1 MGSAIKNGL
10 RLAAVV
16 SAGTLVLAACG
27 GGSSSSESSSAAGD
41 ASTAASAAASGDAAA
56 ADGGQKGGTVNV
68 LTLEEQFLHVDP
80 QRIYTGVDL
89 AFFNGY
95 TTRTLT
101 AYKFAPGAEGVT
113 IVPDM
118 ATDLGTPN
126 ADATSWSFTL
136 RDGVSFEDGTPVTC
150 QDIKYGV
157 SRTFATDVI
166 TDGPTYAISL
176 LDIPKDADGN
186 SVYKGPYVTEGNDV
200 AAFDKAI
207 TCSDDNKT
215 ITFNLNRPAGDFN
228 YTVTLTAFS
237 PVPQAADTGEKYD
250 DAVVSTGPY
259 KISEYTKG
267 QKMVLVRNENW
278 DPASDDY
285 RPAYPDQVVVNFA
298 IDPAAIDQRLI
309 ADAAEDQTVVTFAG
323 LQPENLATV
332 FSGDP
337 RFTER
342 SVDGYDPYVR
352 YLAINSEKV
361 PNQMHRQAIAV
372 ALNRAEL
379 ITIAGGNFAGD
390 IGDGVI
396 KPNLATDYAPSGMWT
411 DMFGQAVPDTGDAE
425 YAKKLIADSG
435 EPMPELTY
443 QFPISPTNEKAAAS
457 IKASLEAAGMK
468 VNLEGIEAGQ
478 YYGVVLDPAQEKEL
492 VSAGWGPDWQNAST
506 VIPELF
512 GANGGFN
519 LSRVNDPEFEAQ
531 VQEALAMT
539 DRAAQAEAWKALN
552 KYAMEQAWVVPTRFG
567 KIQYLW
573 GSKVGN
579 AFLWDA
585 YGSFPFG
592 DLYVKS

>member
-10 RLAAVV
+10 RLAAVA
-16 SAGTLVLAACG
+16 SAGALLLAACG
-27 GGSSSSESSSAAGD
+27 SSSSSDSSSAAAEG
-41 ASTAASAAASGDAAA
+41 SGE
-56 ADGGQKGGTVNV
+56 GQPGGTINV

-80 QRIYTGVDL
+80 QRIYTGVDI

-101 AYKFAPGAEGVT
+101 AYKMAPGAEGVT

-118 ATDLGTPN
+118 ATDLGTASN
-126 ADATSWSFTL
+126 DAKTWAFTI
-136 RDGVSFEDGTPVTC
+136 RDGVTFEDGTAVGC
-150 QDIKYGV
+150 SDVKYGV
-157 SRTFATDVI
+157 SRTFATDII

-176 LDIPKDADGN
+176 LDIPKAEDGS

-200 AAFDKAI
+200 AAFDKAV

-215 ITFNLNRPAGDFN
+215 ITFNLSRPAGDFN
-228 YTVTLTAFS
+228 YTTTLTAFS
-237 PVPQAADTGEKYD
+237 PVPQAADTGEGYD

-267 QKMVLVRNENW
+267 QKMVLVRNDKW
-278 DPASDDY
+278 SKASDDY
-285 RPAYPDQVVVNFA
+285 RPAYPDSIVVNFA

-323 LQPENLATV
+323 MQPENLATV
-332 FSGDP
+332 FGAEDP
-337 RFTER
+337 RFTDR
-342 SVDGYDPYVR
+342 SVNGYDPYVR
-352 YLAINSEKV
+352 YLAINTEKV
-361 PNQMHRQAIAV
+361 PNQKQRQAIAV

-379 ITIAGGNFAGD
+379 ITIAGGDFAGD

-411 DMFGQAVPDTGDAE
+411 DMFGAAVPDAGDPE
-425 YAKKLIADSG
+425 LAKKLIAESG
-435 EPMPELTY
+435 EPMVDLTY

-457 IKASLEAAGMK
+457 IKGSLEKAGMK
-468 VNLEGIEAGQ
+468 VTLEGIETGQ
-478 YYGVVLDPAQEKEL
+478 YYGVVLDPAQEKEI

-512 GANGGFN
+512 GANGGFT
-519 LSRVNDPEFEAQ
+519 LSRVNDPAYEAE
-531 VQEALAMT
+531 VQAALAMT

-552 KYAMEQAWVVPTRFG
+552 KKAMEQAWVVPTRFG

-579 AFLWDA
+579 GFLWDA
-585 YGSFPFG
+585 YGSFAFG

>member
-10 RLAAVV
+10 RLAAVA
-16 SAGTLVLAACG
+16 SAGALLLAACG
-27 GGSSSSESSSAAGD
+27 SSSSSDSSSAAAEG
-41 ASTAASAAASGDAAA
+41 SGE
-56 ADGGQKGGTVNV
+56 GQPGGTINV

-80 QRIYTGVDL
+80 QRIYTGVDI

-101 AYKFAPGAEGVT
+101 AYKMAPGAEGVT

-118 ATDLGTPN
+118 ATDLGTASN
-126 ADATSWSFTL
+126 DAKTWAFTI
-136 RDGVSFEDGTPVTC
+136 RDGVTFEDGTAVGC
-150 QDIKYGV
+150 ADVKYGV

-176 LDIPKDADGN
+176 LDIPKAEDGS

-200 AAFDKAI
+200 AAFDKAV

-237 PVPQAADTGEKYD
+237 PVPQAADTGEGYD

-267 QKMVLVRNENW
+267 QKMVLVRNDKW
-278 DPASDDY
+278 SKASDDY
-285 RPAYPDQVVVNFA
+285 RPAYPDSIVVNFA

-323 LQPENLATV
+323 MQPENLATV
-332 FSGDP
+332 FGAEDP
-337 RFTER
+337 RFTDR
-342 SVDGYDPYVR
+342 SVNGYDPYVR
-352 YLAINSEKV
+352 YLAINTEKV
-361 PNQMHRQAIAV
+361 PNQKQRQAIAV

-379 ITIAGGNFAGD
+379 ITIAGGDFAGD

-411 DMFGQAVPDTGDAE
+411 DMFGAAVPDAGDPE
-425 YAKKLIADSG
+425 LAKKLIAESG
-435 EPMPELTY
+435 EPMVDLTY

-457 IKASLEAAGMK
+457 IKGSLEKAGMK
-468 VNLEGIEAGQ
+468 VTLEGIETGQ
-478 YYGVVLDPAQEKEL
+478 YYGVVLDPAQEKEI

-512 GANGGFN
+512 GANGGFT
-519 LSRVNDPEFEAQ
+519 LSRVNDPAYEAE
-531 VQEALAMT
+531 VQAALAMT

-552 KYAMEQAWVVPTRFG
+552 KQAMEQAWVVPTRFG

-579 AFLWDA
+579 GYLWDA
-585 YGSFPFG
+585 YGSFAFG
-592 DLYVKS
+592 DLFVKS

>member
-10 RLAAVV
+10 RLAAVA
-16 SAGTLVLAACG
+16 SAGALLLAACG
-27 GGSSSSESSSAAGD
+27 SSSSSDSSSGAAEG
-41 ASTAASAAASGDAAA
+41 SGE
-56 ADGGQKGGTVNV
+56 GQPRGTINV

-80 QRIYTGVDL
+80 QRIYTGVDI

-101 AYKFAPGAEGVT
+101 AYKMAPGAEGVT

-118 ATDLGTPN
+118 ATDLGTASN
-126 ADATSWSFTL
+126 DAKTWAFTI
-136 RDGVSFEDGTPVTC
+136 RDGVTFEDGTAVGC
-150 QDIKYGV
+150 ADVKYGV

-176 LDIPKDADGN
+176 LDIPKAEDGS

-200 AAFDKAI
+200 AAFDKAV

-237 PVPQAADTGEKYD
+237 PVPQAADTGEGYD

-267 QKMVLVRNENW
+267 QKMVLVRNDKW
-278 DPASDDY
+278 SKASDDY
-285 RPAYPDQVVVNFA
+285 RPAYPDSIVVNFA

-323 LQPENLATV
+323 MQPENLATV
-332 FSGDP
+332 FGAEDP
-337 RFTER
+337 RFTDR
-342 SVDGYDPYVR
+342 SVNGYDPYVR
-352 YLAINSEKV
+352 YLAINTEKV
-361 PNQMHRQAIAV
+361 PNQKQRQAIAV

-379 ITIAGGNFAGD
+379 ITIAGGDFAGD

-411 DMFGQAVPDTGDAE
+411 DMFGAAVPDAGDPE
-425 YAKKLIADSG
+425 LAKKLIAESG
-435 EPMPELTY
+435 EPMVDLTY

-457 IKASLEAAGMK
+457 IKGSLEKAGMK
-468 VNLEGIEAGQ
+468 VTLEGIETGQ
-478 YYGVVLDPAQEKEL
+478 YYGVVLDPAQEKEI

-512 GANGGFN
+512 GANGGFT
-519 LSRVNDPEFEAQ
+519 LSRVNDPAYEAE
-531 VQEALAMT
+531 VQAALAMT

-552 KYAMEQAWVVPTRFG
+552 KQAMEQAWVVPTRFG

-579 AFLWDA
+579 GYLWDA
-585 YGSFPFG
+585 YGSFAFG
-592 DLYVKS
+592 DLFVKS

>member
-10 RLAAVV
+10 RLAAVA
-16 SAGTLVLAACG
+16 SAGALLLAACG
-27 GGSSSSESSSAAGD
+27 SSSSSDSSSAAAEG
-41 ASTAASAAASGDAAA
+41 SGE
-56 ADGGQKGGTVNV
+56 GQPGGTINV

-80 QRIYTGVDL
+80 QRIYTGVDI

-101 AYKFAPGAEGVT
+101 AYKMAPGAEGVT

-118 ATDLGTPN
+118 ATDLGTASN
-126 ADATSWSFTL
+126 DAKTWAFTI
-136 RDGVSFEDGTPVTC
+136 RDGVTFEDGTAVGC
-150 QDIKYGV
+150 SDVKYGV

-176 LDIPKDADGN
+176 LDIPKAEDGS

-200 AAFDKAI
+200 AAFDKAV

-215 ITFNLNRPAGDFN
+215 ITFNLSRPAGDFN
-228 YTVTLTAFS
+228 YTTTLTAFS
-237 PVPQAADTGEKYD
+237 PVPQAADTGEGYD
-250 DAVVSTGPY
+250 DAVVSSGPY

-267 QKMVLVRNENW
+267 QKMVLVRNDKW
-278 DPASDDY
+278 SKASDDY
-285 RPAYPDQVVVNFA
+285 RPAYPDSIVVNFA

-309 ADAAEDQTVVTFAG
+309 ADAAEDQTVVTLAG
-323 LQPENLATV
+323 MQPENLATV
-332 FSGDP
+332 FGAEDP
-337 RFTER
+337 RFTDR
-342 SVDGYDPYVR
+342 SVNGYDPYVR

-361 PNQMHRQAIAV
+361 PNQKQRQAIAV

-379 ITIAGGNFAGD
+379 ITIAGGDFAGD
-390 IGDGVI
+390 IGDGVV

-411 DMFGQAVPDTGDAE
+411 DMFGAAVPDAGDPE
-425 YAKKLIADSG
+425 LAKKLIAESG
-435 EPMPELTY
+435 EPMVDLTY

-457 IKASLEAAGMK
+457 IKGSLEKAGMK
-468 VNLEGIEAGQ
+468 VTLEGIEAGQ
-478 YYGVVLDPAQEKEL
+478 YYGVVLDPAQEKEI

-519 LSRVNDPEFEAQ
+519 LSRVNDPAYEAE
-531 VQEALAMT
+531 VQAALAMT

-552 KYAMEQAWVVPTRFG
+552 KKAMEQAWVVPTRFG

-579 AFLWDA
+579 GYLWDA
-585 YGSFPFG
+585 YGSFAFG
-592 DLYVKS
+592 DLFVKS

>member
-10 RLAAVV
+10 RLAAVAT
-16 SAGTLVLAACG
+16 AGALVLAACG
-27 GGSSSSESSSAAGD
+27 GSSSSSSESSSGEATG
-41 ASTAASAAASGDAAA
+41 SAASAEGTA
-56 ADGGQKGGTVNV
+56 GGTINV

-118 ATDLGTPN
+118 ATDLGTPS
-126 ADATSWSFTL
+126 ADATSWSFTI
-136 RDGVSFEDGTPVTC
+136 RDGVTFEDGSAVGC
-150 QDIKYGV
+150 KDVKYGV

-166 TDGPTYAISL
+166 TDGPTYAISM
-176 LDIPKDADGN
+176 LDIPKDADGA

-200 AAFDKAI
+200 AAFDKAV
-207 TCSDDNKT
+207 TCSGDDKT

-237 PVPQAADTGEKYD
+237 PVPAAKDTGEGYD

-278 DPASDDY
+278 SKASDDY
-285 RPAYPDQVVVNFA
+285 RPAYPDQIVVTFA
-298 IDPAAIDQRLI
+298 LDLAAIDQRLI
-309 ADAAEDQTVVTFAG
+309 ADAGDDQTVVTFTG
-323 LQPENLATV
+323 VQPENLATV

-337 RFTER
+337 RFVDR

-352 YLAINSEKV
+352 YLAINTQKV

-372 ALNRAEL
+372 ALNRAEI
-379 ITIAGGNFAGD
+379 ITIAGGSFAGD

-411 DMFGQAVPDTGDAE
+411 DMFGAAVPDTGDAE
-425 YAKKLIADSG
+425 LAKKLIADSG
-435 EPMPELTY
+435 EPMPAITY

-457 IKASLEAAGMK
+457 IKASLEAAGMS
-468 VNLEGIEAGQ
+468 VTLEGIEAGQ
-478 YYGVVLDPAQEKEL
+478 YYGVVLDPEQEKEI

-519 LSRVNDPEFEAQ
+519 LSRVDDPAYEAE
-531 VQEALAMT
+531 VQAALAMT
-539 DRAAQAEAWKALN
+539 DRTAQADAWKALN
-552 KYAMEQAWVVPTRFG
+552 KKAMEQAWVVPTRFG

-585 YGSFPFG
+585 YGSYAFG
-592 DLYVKS
+592 DLFVKG

>member
-10 RLAAVV
+10 RLAAVA
-16 SAGTLVLAACG
+16 SASALLLAACG
-27 GGSSSSESSSAAGD
+27 GGSSSSEGSEAASG
-41 ASTAASAAASGDAAA
+41 SAAASGE
-56 ADGGQKGGTVNV
+56 GQKGGTINV
-68 LTLEEQFLHVDP
+68 LTIEEQFLHVDP

-101 AYKFAPGAEGVT
+101 AYKFAEGAEGVT

-118 ATDLGTPN
+118 ATDLGTPS
-126 ADATSWSFTL
+126 ADAKSWSFTL
-136 RDGVSFEDGTPVTC
+136 KDGVSFEDGTPVTC
-150 QDIKYGV
+150 EDVKYGV
-157 SRTFATDVI
+157 SRTFAQDVI
-166 TDGPTYAISL
+166 TDGPTYAITL
-176 LDIPKDADGN
+176 LDIPKAEDGS

-200 AAFDKAI
+200 AAFDKAV

-215 ITFNLNRPAGDFN
+215 ITFNLSRPAGDFN

-237 PVPQAADTGEKYD
+237 PVPKAADTGEGYD

-259 KISEYTKG
+259 KIQEYTKG

-285 RPAYPDQVVVNFA
+285 RPAYPDQIVVNFA
-298 IDPAAIDQRLI
+298 LDAAAIDQRLI
-309 ADAAEDQTVVTFAG
+309 ADAGEDQTAVTLAG

-342 SVDGYDPYVR
+342 SVDNFDPYVR
-352 YLAINSEKV
+352 YVAINTEKV
-361 PNQMHRQAIAV
+361 PNQKQRQAIAV

-379 ITIAGGNFAGD
+379 ITIAGGDFAGT

-411 DMFGQAVPDTGDAE
+411 DMFGAAIPDTGDAAL
-425 YAKKLIADSG
+425 AKSLIEESG

-443 QFPISPTNEKAAAS
+443 QFPISPANEKAAAS
-457 IKASLEAAGMK
+457 IKASLEAAGMT
-468 VNLEGIEAGQ
+468 VNIEGIEAGQ
-478 YYGVVLDPAQEKEL
+478 YYGVVLDPAQEKEI

-519 LSRVNDPEFEAQ
+519 LSRVDDPAYEAE
-531 VQEALAMT
+531 VQAALAMT
-539 DRAAQAEAWKALN
+539 DRTQQADAWKALN
-552 KYAMEQAWVVPTRFG
+552 KQAMEQAWVVPTRFG

-585 YGSFPFG
+585 YGSMPFG
-592 DLYVKS
+592 DLYVAQ

>member
-10 RLAAVV
+10 RLAAVA
-16 SAGTLVLAACG
+16 SAGALLLAACG
-27 GGSSSSESSSAAGD
+27 SSSSDSSSAAAEG
-41 ASTAASAAASGDAAA
+41 SGE
-56 ADGGQKGGTVNV
+56 GQPGGTINV

-80 QRIYTGVDL
+80 QRIYTGVDI

-101 AYKFAPGAEGVT
+101 AYKMAPGAEGVT

-118 ATDLGTPN
+118 ATDLGTASN
-126 ADATSWSFTL
+126 DAKTWAFTI
-136 RDGVSFEDGTPVTC
+136 RDGVTFEDGTAVGC
-150 QDIKYGV
+150 ADVKYGV

-176 LDIPKDADGN
+176 LDIPKAEDGS

-200 AAFDKAI
+200 AAFDKAV

-237 PVPQAADTGEKYD
+237 PVPQAADTGEGYD

-267 QKMVLVRNENW
+267 QKMVLVRNDKW
-278 DPASDDY
+278 SKASDDY
-285 RPAYPDQVVVNFA
+285 RPAYPDSIVVNFA

-309 ADAAEDQTVVTFAG
+309 ADAPEDQAVVTFAG
-323 LQPENLATV
+323 MQPENLATV
-332 FSGDP
+332 FGAEDP
-337 RFTER
+337 RFTDR
-342 SVDGYDPYVR
+342 SVNGYDPYVR
-352 YLAINSEKV
+352 YLAINTEKV
-361 PNQMHRQAIAV
+361 PNQKQRQAIAV

-379 ITIAGGNFAGD
+379 ITIAGGDFAGD

-411 DMFGQAVPDTGDAE
+411 DMFGAAVPDAGDPE
-425 YAKKLIADSG
+425 LAKKLIAESG
-435 EPMPELTY
+435 EPMVDLTY

-457 IKASLEAAGMK
+457 IKGSLEKAGMK
-468 VNLEGIEAGQ
+468 VTLEGIETGQ
-478 YYGVVLDPAQEKEL
+478 YYGVVLDPAQEKEI

-512 GANGGFN
+512 GANGGFT
-519 LSRVNDPEFEAQ
+519 LSRVNDPAYEAE
-531 VQEALAMT
+531 VQAALAMT

-552 KYAMEQAWVVPTRFG
+552 KQAMEQAWVVPTRFG

-579 AFLWDA
+579 GYLWDA
-585 YGSFPFG
+585 YGSFAFG
-592 DLYVKS
+592 DLFVKS

>member
-10 RLAAVV
+10 RLAAVA
-16 SAGTLVLAACG
+16 SASALLLAACG
-27 GGSSSSESSSAAGD
+27 GGSSSSEGSEAASG
-41 ASTAASAAASGDAAA
+41 SAAASGE
-56 ADGGQKGGTVNV
+56 GQKGGTINV
-68 LTLEEQFLHVDP
+68 LTIEEQFLHVDP

-101 AYKFAPGAEGVT
+101 AYKFAEGAEGVT

-118 ATDLGTPN
+118 ATDLGTPS
-126 ADATSWSFTL
+126 ADAKSWSFTL
-136 RDGVSFEDGTPVTC
+136 KDGVSFEDGTPVTC
-150 QDIKYGV
+150 EDVKYGV
-157 SRTFATDVI
+157 SRTFAQDVI
-166 TDGPTYAISL
+166 TDGPTYAITL
-176 LDIPKDADGN
+176 LDIPKAEDGS

-200 AAFDKAI
+200 AAFDKAV

-215 ITFNLNRPAGDFN
+215 ITFNLSRPAGDFN

-237 PVPQAADTGEKYD
+237 PVPKAADTGEGYD

-259 KISEYTKG
+259 KIQEYTKG

-285 RPAYPDQVVVNFA
+285 RPAYPDQIVVNFA
-298 IDPAAIDQRLI
+298 LDAAAIDQRLI
-309 ADAAEDQTVVTFAG
+309 ADAGEDQTAVTLAG

-342 SVDGYDPYVR
+342 SVDNFDPYVR
-352 YLAINSEKV
+352 YVAINTEKV
-361 PNQMHRQAIAV
+361 PNQKQRQAIAV

-379 ITIAGGNFAGD
+379 ITIAGGDFAGT

-411 DMFGQAVPDTGDAE
+411 DMFGAAIPDTGDAAL
-425 YAKKLIADSG
+425 AKSLIEESG

-443 QFPISPTNEKAAAS
+443 QFPISPANEKAAAS
-457 IKASLEAAGMK
+457 IKASLEAAGMT
-468 VNLEGIEAGQ
+468 VNIEGIEAGQ
-478 YYGVVLDPAQEKEL
+478 YYGVVLDPAQEKEI

-506 VIPELF
+506 VIPSCS
-512 GANGGFN
+512 GPTVA
-519 LSRVNDPEFEAQ
+519 S
-531 VQEALAMT
+531 T
-539 DRAAQAEAWKALN
+539 CRAS
-552 KYAMEQAWVVPTRFG
+552 MIRPTRPRSRL
-567 KIQYLW
+567 LW
-573 GSKVGN
+573 
-579 AFLWDA
+579 
-585 YGSFPFG
+585 P
-592 DLYVKS
+592 

>member
-10 RLAAVV
+10 RLAAIA
-16 SAGTLVLAACG
+16 SASALVLAACG
-27 GGSSSSESSSAAGD
+27 GGSSSESES
-41 ASTAASAAASGDAAA
+41 SAAASGSAAASDSAAA
-56 ADGGQKGGTVNV
+56 ADGGTKGGTINV
-68 LTLEEQFLHVDP
+68 LTNSEQFLHVDP

-101 AYKFAPGAEGVT
+101 AYKFAEGPEGVT

-118 ATDLGTPN
+118 ATDLGTPS
-126 ADATSWSFTL
+126 ADAKSWSFTI
-136 RDGVSFEDGTPVTC
+136 RDGVTFEDGSPVGC
-150 QDIKYGV
+150 SDVKYGV
-157 SRTFATDVI
+157 SRTFAQDVI

-176 LDIPKDADGN
+176 LDIPKAEDGS
-186 SVYKGPYVTEGNDV
+186 SVYKGPYVTEGNDI

-215 ITFNLNRPAGDFN
+215 ITFNLARPAGDFN

-237 PVPQAADTGEKYD
+237 PVPQAADTGEQYD

-267 QKMVLVRNENW
+267 QKMVLVRNEAW

-285 RPAYPDQVVVNFA
+285 RPAYPDQIVVSFA
-298 IDPAAIDQRLI
+298 LDPAAIDQRLI
-309 ADAAEDQTVVTFAG
+309 ADAGDDQTAVTLAG

-337 RFTER
+337 RFAER

-361 PNQMHRQAIAV
+361 PNQLHRQAIAV
-372 ALNRAEL
+372 ALNRAEI
-379 ITIAGGNFAGD
+379 ITIAGGDFAGD

-396 KPNLATDYAPSGMWT
+396 KPNLATDYAESGMWV
-411 DMFGQAVPDTGDAE
+411 DMFGAAVPDTGDAE
-425 YAKKLIADSG
+425 LAKKLIADSG
-435 EPMPELTY
+435 EPMPDLTY
-443 QFPISPTNEKAAAS
+443 QFPISPAAEKTAAS
-457 IKASLEAAGMK
+457 IKASLEAAGMTIAI
-468 VNLEGIEAGQ
+468 EGIEAGQ
-478 YYGVVLDPAQEKEL
+478 YYGVVLDPAQEKEI

-519 LSRVNDPEFEAQ
+519 LSRVNDPAFEAE
-531 VQEALAMT
+531 VQAALAMT
-539 DRAAQAEAWKALN
+539 DRTMQADAWKALN
-552 KYAMEQAWVVPTRFG
+552 KQAMEQAWAVPTRFG

-573 GSKVGN
+573 GSNVGN
-579 AFLWDA
+579 GFLWDA
-585 YGSFPFG
+585 YGGFAFG
-592 DLYVKS
+592 DLYVKG

>member
-10 RLAAVV
+10 RLAAVA
-16 SAGTLVLAACG
+16 SAGALLLAACG
-27 GGSSSSESSSAAGD
+27 SSSSSDSSSAAAEG
-41 ASTAASAAASGDAAA
+41 SGE
-56 ADGGQKGGTVNV
+56 GQPGGTINV

-118 ATDLGTPN
+118 ATDLGTATN
-126 ADATSWSFTL
+126 DAKTWAFTI
-136 RDGVSFEDGTPVTC
+136 RDGVTFEDGTAVGC
-150 QDIKYGV
+150 ADVKYGV

-176 LDIPKDADGN
+176 LDIPKAEDGS

-200 AAFDKAI
+200 AAFDKAV

-237 PVPQAADTGEKYD
+237 PVPQAADTGEGYD

-267 QKMVLVRNENW
+267 QKMVLVRNDKW
-278 DPASDDY
+278 SKASDDY
-285 RPAYPDQVVVNFA
+285 RPAYPDSIVVNFA

-323 LQPENLATV
+323 MQPENLATA
-332 FSGDP
+332 FGAEDP
-337 RFTER
+337 RFTDR
-342 SVDGYDPYVR
+342 SVNGYDPYVR
-352 YLAINSEKV
+352 YLAINTEKV
-361 PNQMHRQAIAV
+361 PNQKQRQAIAV

-379 ITIAGGNFAGD
+379 ITIAGGDFAGD

-411 DMFGQAVPDTGDAE
+411 DMFGAAVPDAGDPE
-425 YAKKLIADSG
+425 LAKKLIAESG
-435 EPMPELTY
+435 EPMVDLTY

-457 IKASLEAAGMK
+457 IKGSLEKAGMK
-468 VNLEGIEAGQ
+468 VTLEGIETGQ
-478 YYGVVLDPAQEKEL
+478 YYGVVLDPAQEKEI

-512 GANGGFN
+512 GANGGFT
-519 LSRVNDPEFEAQ
+519 LSRVNDPAYEAE
-531 VQEALAMT
+531 VQAALAMT

-552 KYAMEQAWVVPTRFG
+552 KQAMEQAWVVPTRFG

-579 AFLWDA
+579 GYLWDA
-585 YGSFPFG
+585 YGSFAFG
-592 DLYVKS
+592 DLFVKS

>member
-10 RLAAVV
+10 RLAAVA
-16 SAGTLVLAACG
+16 SAGALLLAACG
-27 GGSSSSESSSAAGD
+27 SSSSSDSSSAAAEG
-41 ASTAASAAASGDAAA
+41 SGE
-56 ADGGQKGGTVNV
+56 GQPGGTINV

-80 QRIYTGVDL
+80 QRIYTGVDI

-101 AYKFAPGAEGVT
+101 AYKMAPGAEGVT

-118 ATDLGTPN
+118 ATDLGTASN
-126 ADATSWSFTL
+126 DAKTWAFTI
-136 RDGVSFEDGTPVTC
+136 RDGVTFEDGTAVGC
-150 QDIKYGV
+150 SDVKYGV

-176 LDIPKDADGN
+176 LDIPKAEDGS

-200 AAFDKAI
+200 AAFDKAV

-215 ITFNLNRPAGDFN
+215 ITFNLSRPAGDFN
-228 YTVTLTAFS
+228 YTTTLTAFS
-237 PVPQAADTGEKYD
+237 PVPQAADTGEGYD
-250 DAVVSTGPY
+250 DAVVSSGPY

-267 QKMVLVRNENW
+267 QKMVLVRNDKW
-278 DPASDDY
+278 SKASDDY
-285 RPAYPDQVVVNFA
+285 RPAYPDSIVVNFA

-309 ADAAEDQTVVTFAG
+309 ADAAEDQTVVTLAG
-323 LQPENLATV
+323 MQPENLATV
-332 FSGDP
+332 FGAEDP
-337 RFTER
+337 RFTDR
-342 SVDGYDPYVR
+342 SVNGYDPYVR

-361 PNQMHRQAIAV
+361 PNQKQRQAIAV

-379 ITIAGGNFAGD
+379 ITIAGGDFAGD
-390 IGDGVI
+390 IGDGVV

-411 DMFGQAVPDTGDAE
+411 DMFGAAVPDAGDPE
-425 YAKKLIADSG
+425 LAKKLIAESG
-435 EPMPELTY
+435 EPMVDLTY

-457 IKASLEAAGMK
+457 IKGSLEKAGMK
-468 VNLEGIEAGQ
+468 VTLEGIETGQ
-478 YYGVVLDPAQEKEL
+478 YYGVVLDPAQEKEI

-512 GANGGFN
+512 GANGGFT
-519 LSRVNDPEFEAQ
+519 LSRVNDPAYEAE
-531 VQEALAMT
+531 VQAALAMT

-552 KYAMEQAWVVPTRFG
+552 KKAMEQAWVVPTRFG

-579 AFLWDA
+579 GYLWDA
-585 YGSFPFG
+585 YGSFAFG
-592 DLYVKS
+592 DLFVKS

>member
-10 RLAAVV
+10 RLAAVA
-16 SAGTLVLAACG
+16 SAGALLLAACG
-27 GGSSSSESSSAAGD
+27 SSSSSDSSSAAAEG
-41 ASTAASAAASGDAAA
+41 SGE
-56 ADGGQKGGTVNV
+56 GQPGGTINV

-80 QRIYTGVDL
+80 QRIYTGVDI

-101 AYKFAPGAEGVT
+101 AYKMAPGAEGVT

-118 ATDLGTPN
+118 ATDLGTASN
-126 ADATSWSFTL
+126 DAKTWAFTI
-136 RDGVSFEDGTPVTC
+136 RDGVTFEDGTAVGC
-150 QDIKYGV
+150 SDVKYGV

-176 LDIPKDADGN
+176 LDIPKAEDGS

-200 AAFDKAI
+200 AAFDKAV

-215 ITFNLNRPAGDFN
+215 ITFNLSRPAGDFN
-228 YTVTLTAFS
+228 YTTTLTAFS
-237 PVPQAADTGEKYD
+237 PVPQAADTGEGYD

-267 QKMVLVRNENW
+267 QKMVLVRNDKW
-278 DPASDDY
+278 SKASDDY
-285 RPAYPDQVVVNFA
+285 RPAYPDSIVVNFA

-309 ADAAEDQTVVTFAG
+309 ADAPEDQAVVTFAG
-323 LQPENLATV
+323 MQPENLATV
-332 FSGDP
+332 FGAEDP
-337 RFTER
+337 RFTDR
-342 SVDGYDPYVR
+342 SVNGYDPYVR

-361 PNQMHRQAIAV
+361 PNQKQRQAIAV

-379 ITIAGGNFAGD
+379 ITIAGGDFAGD

-411 DMFGQAVPDTGDAE
+411 DMFGAAVPDAGDPE
-425 YAKKLIADSG
+425 LAKKLIAESG
-435 EPMPELTY
+435 EPMVDLTY

-457 IKASLEAAGMK
+457 IKGSLEKAGMK
-468 VNLEGIEAGQ
+468 VTLEGIETGQ
-478 YYGVVLDPAQEKEL
+478 YYGVVLDPAQEKEI

-512 GANGGFN
+512 GANGGFT
-519 LSRVNDPEFEAQ
+519 LSRVNDPAYEAE
-531 VQEALAMT
+531 VQAALAMT

-552 KYAMEQAWVVPTRFG
+552 KKAMEQAWVVPTRFG

-579 AFLWDA
+579 GYLWDA
-585 YGSFPFG
+585 YGSFAFG
-592 DLYVKS
+592 DLFVKS

>member
-10 RLAAVV
+10 RLAAVA
-16 SAGTLVLAACG
+16 SAGALLLAACG
-27 GGSSSSESSSAAGD
+27 SSSSSDSSSAAAEG
-41 ASTAASAAASGDAAA
+41 SGE
-56 ADGGQKGGTVNV
+56 GQPGGTINV

-80 QRIYTGVDL
+80 QRIYTGVDI

-101 AYKFAPGAEGVT
+101 AYKMAPGAEGVT

-118 ATDLGTPN
+118 ATDLGTASN
-126 ADATSWSFTL
+126 DAKTWAFTI
-136 RDGVSFEDGTPVTC
+136 RDGVTFEDGTAVGC
-150 QDIKYGV
+150 SDVKYGV
-157 SRTFATDVI
+157 SRTFATDII

-176 LDIPKDADGN
+176 LDIPKAEDGS

-200 AAFDKAI
+200 AAFDKAV

-237 PVPQAADTGEKYD
+237 PVPQAADTGEGYD

-267 QKMVLVRNENW
+267 QKMVLVRNDKW
-278 DPASDDY
+278 SKASDDY
-285 RPAYPDQVVVNFA
+285 RPAYPDSIVVNFA

-323 LQPENLATV
+323 MQPENLATV
-332 FSGDP
+332 FGAEDP
-337 RFTER
+337 RFTDR
-342 SVDGYDPYVR
+342 SVNGYDPYVR
-352 YLAINSEKV
+352 YLAINTEKV
-361 PNQMHRQAIAV
+361 PNQKQRQAIAV

-379 ITIAGGNFAGD
+379 ITIAGGDFAGD

-411 DMFGQAVPDTGDAE
+411 DMFGAAVPDAGDPE
-425 YAKKLIADSG
+425 LAKKLIAESG
-435 EPMPELTY
+435 EPMVDLTY

-457 IKASLEAAGMK
+457 IKGSLEKAGMK
-468 VNLEGIEAGQ
+468 VTLEGIETGQ
-478 YYGVVLDPAQEKEL
+478 YYGVVLDPAQEKEI

-512 GANGGFN
+512 GANGGFT
-519 LSRVNDPEFEAQ
+519 LSRVNDPAYEAE
-531 VQEALAMT
+531 VQAALAMT

-552 KYAMEQAWVVPTRFG
+552 KKAMEQAWVVPTRFG

-579 AFLWDA
+579 GYLWDA
-585 YGSFPFG
+585 YGSFAFG
-592 DLYVKS
+592 DLFVKS

>member
-10 RLAAVV
+10 RLAAVA
-16 SAGTLVLAACG
+16 SAGALLLAACG
-27 GGSSSSESSSAAGD
+27 SSSSSDSSSAAAEG
-41 ASTAASAAASGDAAA
+41 SGE
-56 ADGGQKGGTVNV
+56 GQPGGTINV

-118 ATDLGTPN
+118 ATDLGTATN
-126 ADATSWSFTL
+126 DAKTWAFTI
-136 RDGVSFEDGTPVTC
+136 RDGVTFEDGTAVGC
-150 QDIKYGV
+150 SDVKYGV
-157 SRTFATDVI
+157 SRTFATDII

-176 LDIPKDADGN
+176 LDIPKAEDGS

-200 AAFDKAI
+200 AAFDKAV

-237 PVPQAADTGEKYD
+237 PVPQAADTGEGYD

-267 QKMVLVRNENW
+267 QKMVLVRNDKW
-278 DPASDDY
+278 SKASDDY
-285 RPAYPDQVVVNFA
+285 RPAYPDSIVVNFA

-323 LQPENLATV
+323 IQPENPATV

-352 YLAINSEKV
+352 YLAINTEKV
-361 PNQMHRQAIAV
+361 PNQKQRQAIAV

-379 ITIAGGNFAGD
+379 ITIAGGDFAGD

-411 DMFGQAVPDTGDAE
+411 DMFGAAVPDAGDPE
-425 YAKKLIADSG
+425 LAKKLIAESG
-435 EPMPELTY
+435 EPMVDLTY

-457 IKASLEAAGMK
+457 IKGSLEKAGMK
-468 VNLEGIEAGQ
+468 VTLEGIETGQ
-478 YYGVVLDPAQEKEL
+478 YYGVVLDPAQEKEI

-512 GANGGFN
+512 GANGGFT
-519 LSRVNDPEFEAQ
+519 LSRVNDPAYEAE
-531 VQEALAMT
+531 VQAALAMT

-552 KYAMEQAWVVPTRFG
+552 KQAMEQAWVVPTRFG

-579 AFLWDA
+579 GYLWDA
-585 YGSFPFG
+585 YGSFAFG
-592 DLYVKS
+592 DLFVKS

>member
-10 RLAAVV
+10 RLAAVA
-16 SAGTLVLAACG
+16 SAGALLLAACG
-27 GGSSSSESSSAAGD
+27 SSSSSDSSSAAAEG
-41 ASTAASAAASGDAAA
+41 SGE
-56 ADGGQKGGTVNV
+56 GQPGGTINV

-80 QRIYTGVDL
+80 QRIYTGVDI

-101 AYKFAPGAEGVT
+101 AYKMAPGAEGVT

-118 ATDLGTPN
+118 ATDLGTASN
-126 ADATSWSFTL
+126 DAKTWAFTI
-136 RDGVSFEDGTPVTC
+136 RDGVTFEDGTAVGC
-150 QDIKYGV
+150 SDVKYGV
-157 SRTFATDVI
+157 SRTFATDII

-176 LDIPKDADGN
+176 LDIPKAEDGS

-200 AAFDKAI
+200 AAFDKAV

-215 ITFNLNRPAGDFN
+215 ITFNLSRPAGDFN
-228 YTVTLTAFS
+228 YTTTLTAFS
-237 PVPQAADTGEKYD
+237 PVPQAADTGEGYD

-267 QKMVLVRNENW
+267 QKMVLVRNDKW
-278 DPASDDY
+278 SKASDDY
-285 RPAYPDQVVVNFA
+285 RPAYPDSIVVNFA

-309 ADAAEDQTVVTFAG
+309 ADAPEDQAVVTFAG
-323 LQPENLATV
+323 MQPENLATV
-332 FSGDP
+332 FGAEDP
-337 RFTER
+337 RFTDR
-342 SVDGYDPYVR
+342 SVNGYDPYVR

-361 PNQMHRQAIAV
+361 PNQKQRQAIAV

-379 ITIAGGNFAGD
+379 ITIAGGDFAGD

-411 DMFGQAVPDTGDAE
+411 DMFGAAVPDAGDPE
-425 YAKKLIADSG
+425 LAKKLIAESG
-435 EPMPELTY
+435 EPMVDLTY

-457 IKASLEAAGMK
+457 IKGSLEKAGMK
-468 VNLEGIEAGQ
+468 VTLEGIEAGQ
-478 YYGVVLDPAQEKEL
+478 YYGVVLDPAQEKEI

-512 GANGGFN
+512 GANGGFT
-519 LSRVNDPEFEAQ
+519 LSRVNDPAYEAE
-531 VQEALAMT
+531 VQAALAMT

-552 KYAMEQAWVVPTRFG
+552 KKAMEQAWVVPTRFG

-579 AFLWDA
+579 GYLWDA
-585 YGSFPFG
+585 YGSFAFG
-592 DLYVKS
+592 DLFVKS

>member
-10 RLAAVV
+10 RLAAVA
-16 SAGTLVLAACG
+16 SAGALLLAACG
-27 GGSSSSESSSAAGD
+27 SSSSSDSSSAAAEG
-41 ASTAASAAASGDAAA
+41 SGE
-56 ADGGQKGGTVNV
+56 GQPGGTINV

-80 QRIYTGVDL
+80 QRIYTGVDI

-101 AYKFAPGAEGVT
+101 AYKMAPGAEGVT

-118 ATDLGTPN
+118 ATDLGTASN
-126 ADATSWSFTL
+126 DAKTWAFTI
-136 RDGVSFEDGTPVTC
+136 RDGVTFEDGTAVGC
-150 QDIKYGV
+150 ADVKYGV

-176 LDIPKDADGN
+176 LDIPKAEDGS

-200 AAFDKAI
+200 AAFDKAV

-237 PVPQAADTGEKYD
+237 PVPQAADTGEGYD

-267 QKMVLVRNENW
+267 QKMVLVRNDKW
-278 DPASDDY
+278 SKASDDY
-285 RPAYPDQVVVNFA
+285 RPAYPDSIVVNFA

-323 LQPENLATV
+323 MQPENLATV
-332 FSGDP
+332 FGAEDP
-337 RFTER
+337 RFTDR
-342 SVDGYDPYVR
+342 SVNGYDPYVR
-352 YLAINSEKV
+352 YLAINTEKV
-361 PNQMHRQAIAV
+361 PNQKQRQAIAV

-379 ITIAGGNFAGD
+379 ITIAGGDFAGD

-411 DMFGQAVPDTGDAE
+411 DMFGAAVPDAGDPE
-425 YAKKLIADSG
+425 LAKKLIAESG
-435 EPMPELTY
+435 EPMVDLTY

-457 IKASLEAAGMK
+457 IKGSLEKAGMK
-468 VNLEGIEAGQ
+468 VTLEGIETGQ
-478 YYGVVLDPAQEKEL
+478 YYGVVLDPAQEKEI

-512 GANGGFN
+512 GANGGFT
-519 LSRVNDPEFEAQ
+519 LSRVNDPAYEAE
-531 VQEALAMT
+531 VQAALAMT

-552 KYAMEQAWVVPTRFG
+552 KKAMEQAWVVPTRFG

-579 AFLWDA
+579 GYLWDA
-585 YGSFPFG
+585 YGSFAFG
-592 DLYVKS
+592 DLFVKS